1 MMIKGEWKTA
11 AAAAAAAAAMD
22 KRFVGIETKHSFLS
36 IRLCL
41 ALLVVWKNNV
51 GSSSIS
57 KRISIGNRKEK
68 FTCVQHTT
76 PRGHCGVSQK

>member
-1 MMIKGEWKTA
+1 MMMMLKGGWKT

-41 ALLVVWKNNV
+41 ALLNV
-51 GSSSIS
+51 
-57 KRISIGNRKEK
+57 
-68 FTCVQHTT
+68 
-76 PRGHCGVSQK
+76 